1 MSQPPSPYERSYS
14 FTDNSTANPTSQ
26 QPGQK
31 IDQELNAARTAI
43 NATISRLG
51 EVQADDGKVRVSA
64 LNLPVIAEAV
74 EPLLTTAPVQAVNA
88 AGASQVAAVNTAG
101 TTQVANV
108 NAAAAAGAALI
119 AAETTTSNAS
129 IILSAQQ
136 TAVIAA
142 QDATASATSAQTNAN
157 LAYQRYV
164 ETNTALGAAQNAK
177 FAAEGAAA
185 SAATASSSASSS
197 AALATTEA
205 STANQNQ
212 LQAEAHMMAALDA
225 KAQAEAAA
233 SQANSIVS
241 NASSQIVTN
250 IQPYLDDAAASATS
264 AHNSAN
270 DALASKT
277 AAQSSAT
284 AAATSATNASA
295 SATSAANQATAAA
308 NSATAAALSAA
319 TINPANFA
327 PAVHT
332 HTIANVTGL
341 QTALDGKA
349 ASSHTHTIAN
359 VTGLQS
365 ALDAKIGDAP
375 SNGNQYVRQ
384 NGSWAIN
391 SGGVSEAPISG
402 QMYARYNGGWVAFDG
417 FTKPADALTQDQVY
431 AVANAEYKLYA
442 SPVSGGFNTGS
453 GTLTFT
459 DAVGSDGK
467 YVNTVAASMFA
478 LHDYGSYWQLE
489 IPTFANTG
497 NGYYAEDVVNFVNGQ
512 GGNLTASFS
521 GSYYNDS
528 TDNFAG
534 STAFMYKPMAG
545 VTNGSRFVLKAGL
558 MSYLQENAITAG
570 AGVNTVAFY
579 NGSAMQWGSPWQL
592 EGYVTS
598 GSLSFYGNLNAAN
611 SWNAKQTFLAATTSA
626 ASITLPHGTAPS
638 SPVNG
643 DIWTTTSG
651 LSARINGTTK
661 NYVDFDSTQTINGV
675 KTFSAASQ
683 TLGNST
689 ATGTIAI
696 GTGATVS
703 GATKTINIGTGG
715 VSGSTTN
722 IAIGA
727 TAGTSTTTVN
737 GRLVTSASTTTAA
750 GFRVTQGSAP
760 TTPADG
766 DIWATTSGVFSRTG
780 SSTAAMS
787 AVRAYILGSVS
798 SGVPS
803 ITANFNVSSIT
814 DNGVG
819 DFTINFNVAMPSL
832 NYAVIGGVSGN
843 AGADG
848 SVVVT
853 SRATGN
859 CRINTIW
866 NGALADVANF
876 SAAFL
881 S

>member
-51 EVQADDGKVRVSA
+51 EVQADDGKVRTSA
-64 LNLPVIAEAV
+64 LNLPSIAQAV
-74 EPLLTTAPVQAVNA
+74 EPLLTTAPVQAVNS
-88 AGASQVAAVNTAG
+88 AGATQVAAVNAAG
-101 TTQVANV
+101 TTQISAV
-108 NAAAAAGAALI
+108 NAAAAAGQALI
-119 AAETTTSNAS
+119 AAETTTPNAVT
-129 IILSAQQ
+129 ILAAQQ
-136 TAVIAA
+136 TAVTSAQNAA
-142 QDATASATSAQTNAN
+142 TSATSAQTNAN

-164 ETNTALGAAQNAK
+164 EANNAVIAAQNAQYN
-177 FAAEGAAA
+177 AESAAA
-185 SAATASSSASSS
+185 AAFDSASSAGSS
-197 AALATTEA
+197 AGIATSEA
-205 STANQNQ
+205 SAANQNQ
-212 LQAEAHMMAALDA
+212 MLAEAHMMAALDA
-225 KAQAEAAA
+225 KAQAEAA
-233 SQANSIVS
+233 QAQAQAIVD
-241 NASSQIVTN
+241 AGAAAITAEV
-250 IQPYLDDAAASATS
+250 QPYLDAAELSATN

-270 DALASKT
+270 DALTSKT
-277 AAQSSAT
+277 QAAASAT
-284 AAATSATNASA
+284 AANTSAINAAASA
-295 SATSAANQATAAA
+295 VSAGNQATAAA
-308 NSATAAALSAA
+308 NSANSAALSAA

-327 PAVHT
+327 AAVHT

-341 QTALDGKA
+341 QTALDGK
-349 ASSHTHTIAN
+349 
-359 VTGLQS
+359 V
-365 ALDAKIGDAP
+365 GDAP

-459 DAVGSDGK
+459 DAAGSDGK

-478 LHDYGSYWQLE
+478 LYDYGSYWQLE

-545 VTNGSRFVLKAGL
+545 VTTGSRFILKDGL
-558 MSYLQENAITAG
+558 FSYLQENAIAAG
-570 AGVNTVAFY
+570 AATNSVAVY
-579 NGSAMQWGSPWQL
+579 GGSGMSWGKPWQS
-592 EGYVTS
+592 EGYVS
-598 GSLSFYGNLNAAN
+598 SSALSNYAALGNAN
-611 SWNAKQTFLAATTSA
+611 FFTNKQNFPASTTSV
-626 ASITLPHGTAPS
+626 ASITLPHGTAPT

-643 DIWTTTSG
+643 DVWSTTG
-651 LSARINGTTK
+651 GFFWRQNGTTQQA
-661 NYVDFDSTQTINGV
+661 VDLAGTQTISGN
-675 KTFSAASQ
+675 KTFSSSSL
-683 TLGNST
+683 TFGNST
-689 ATGTIAI
+689 SAGTIAI
-696 GTGATVS
+696 GTGANGS
-703 GATKTINIGTGG
+703 GVTKTINIGTGG
-715 VSGSTTN
+715 AASSTTS

-737 GRLVTSASTTTAA
+737 GRLVTSASTTSAA

-787 AVRAYILGSVS
+787 ACRAYVLGSVS
-798 SGVPS
+798 AGAPS
-803 ITANFNVSSIT
+803 LTANFNVSSIT

-819 DFTINFNVAMPSL
+819 DFTINFNVALPSL
-832 NYAVIGGVSGN
+832 SYPVIGGVSGN

-848 SVVVT
+848 SVVVI

-881 S
+881 A